1 MEGSVFFILGGAT
14 GIGAE
19 VVRQAAN
26 AGAKVAI
33 CDINE
38 EAGAA
43 LAAEVDGIF
52 IPCDAASEES
62 VGQAVSRCVTEMGTP
77 TYAHLN
83 SGVMTI
89 PSDAPFTPF
98 EKSPTDAYRRVMS
111 VNVDGVFYGLR
122 HLIPLMREGGGAI
135 TVTTSRAAL
144 VATPFDPIYA
154 ASKAAVL
161 QLVRSVAAANASTA
175 LRINA
180 ACPGTVDTAMLSDL
194 VRKAKVPL
202 MPPSAIAEEV
212 ISLLTEG
219 ANGEVRAK
227 IEGRDAFAVGTFN
240 NDIEYVAAGET

>member
-1 MEGSVFFILGGAT
+1 MENSVFFILGGAA

-19 VVRQAAN
+19 TVRQAAN

-33 CDINE
+33 CDIDE
-38 EAGAA
+38 EAGDR
-43 LAAEVDGIF
+43 LATETSSVF
-52 IPCDAASEES
+52 IRCNAASEES
-62 VGQAVSRCVTEMGTP
+62 VGQAVSRCTTELGTP

-83 SGVMTI
+83 SGVMTV

-98 EKSPTDAYRRVMS
+98 DNAPVDAYRRVMS
-111 VNVDGVFYGLR
+111 VNVDGVYYGLR
-122 HLIPLMREGGGAI
+122 HLIPLMRENGGAI
-135 TVTTSRAAL
+135 TVTASRAGFVPTA
-144 VATPFDPIYA
+144 FDPIYA
-154 ASKAAVL
+154 ASKAAVV

-180 ACPGTVDTAMLSDL
+180 ICPGTVDTAMLSDL
-194 VRKAKVPL
+194 VRKAGVPL

-212 ISLLTEG
+212 IDLLKDG

-240 NDIEYVAAGET
+240 NEIEYVASEES

>member
-1 MEGSVFFILGGAT
+1 MENSVFFILGGAA

-19 VVRQAAN
+19 TVRQAAN

-38 EAGAA
+38 EAGDR
-43 LAAEVDGIF
+43 LAAETGGIF
-52 IPCDAASEES
+52 IPCNAASEES
-62 VGQAVSRCVTEMGTP
+62 VERAICRCVAELGTP
-77 TYAHLN
+77 AYAHLN
-83 SGVMTI
+83 SGVMSL

-98 EKSPTDAYRRVMS
+98 EKAPVDAYRRVMS

-122 HLIPLMREGGGAI
+122 HLIPLMRKGGGAI
-135 TVTTSRAAL
+135 TVTASRAGL

-180 ACPGTVDTAMLSDL
+180 ICPGTVDTAMLSDL
-194 VRKAKVPL
+194 VRQAKMPL
-202 MPPSAIAEEV
+202 MPPYAIAEEV
-212 ISLLTEG
+212 IDLLMDG

-227 IEGRDAFAVGTFN
+227 IEGRDAFIVGTFN
-240 NDIEYVAAGET
+240 NEIEYVAPGGT